1 MTELS
6 ERLRAERIRA
16 GLSQTA
22 LAGEDFSPSYV
33 SLIESGR
40 RVPTDGALAVL
51 ADRLGTTA
59 DYLRFGDKAPSEE
72 RARLEIGFARLALAN
87 GAADEAR
94 DRLLALDLST
104 IAPRHHADALH
115 ALAMAYDALGDLD
128 QSVAVLEPLLA
139 TARAKGRMLDA
150 AKLATTLVAT
160 YNEAGDLN
168 HSIAFGEQVLGEV
181 EGAGLSGTDEHLRL
195 AATILW
201 SYYERGDMLY
211 ATHRASELIGI
222 AESVGSMRGRGSI
235 YWNAALVA
243 EGRGAL
249 AEAERLTE
257 RALGY
262 LSEGA
267 TSLDVPRLRV
277 HYAWLLLRIDPP
289 DPHAALRHL
298 EIAARDLTTLGYEM
312 DLARCD
318 IEVGRAHLILG
329 DPIAAEEH
337 ARTGLARVEGKTT
350 LLSCYG
356 NILLG
361 DAKATRGDMDGA
373 QSAYRWATDM
383 LGMMSAG
390 REAASVWRSLGDRM
404 LEQGDIEG
412 AVRAY
417 DSALSDAGIRST
429 TVPVVQNLSA
439 VTSGHE
445 RPTG

>member
-6 ERLRAERIRA
+6 ERLRTERVRA

-40 RVPTDGALAVL
+40 RVPTDNALGVL
-51 ADRLGTTA
+51 AGRLGTTV
-59 DYLRFGDKAPSEE
+59 DYLRYGDKAPSEE
-72 RARLEIGFARLALAN
+72 RARLEIGFAKLALAN

-104 IAPRHHADALH
+104 IAPRHHAEALH

-139 TARAKGRMLDA
+139 SARAKGRMLEA
-150 AKLATTLVAT
+150 AKLAMTLVST
-160 YNEAGDLN
+160 YHEAGDLN
-168 HSIAFGEQVLGEV
+168 HSIAFGEQVLAEV
-181 EGAGLSGTDEHLRL
+181 EAAGLTGTDEHLRL

-201 SYYERGDMLY
+201 SYYDRGDLLY
-211 ATHRASELIGI
+211 ATHRAAELVNI
-222 AESVGSMRGRGSI
+222 AESMGSMRGRGSI

-243 EGRGAL
+243 EGRGEL

-262 LSEGA
+262 LSEGTA
-267 TSLDVPRLRV
+267 SLDVPRLRL

-289 DPHAALRHL
+289 DPHAALAHL
-298 EIAARDLTTLGYEM
+298 EVASRDLTTLGYEM

-318 IEVGRAHLILG
+318 FEIGRAHLILG
-329 DPIAAEEH
+329 DPHAAEEH

-350 LLSCYG
+350 LISCYG

-361 DAKATRGDMDGA
+361 DAMATRGDLDGA
-373 QSAYRWATDM
+373 QGAYRWAADM

-390 REAASVWRSLGDRM
+390 RESASVWRSLGDRM
-404 LEQGDIEG
+404 LEQGDIDG

-417 DSALSDAGIRST
+417 DSALREAGIRPT

-439 VTSGHE
+439 ATSSHE
-445 RPTG
+445 RPRS